1 MDSSPHLPKVLLV
14 AFRPVPY
21 HCLSLPLLRHIFLY
35 LGPPLLLP
43 SIHLNLLRLY
53 CPDTHTYTSTRL
65 NIVFPKGS
73 SLCVY
78 RERYALCLPVGYP
91 LPKAYE
97 LCIEEGKLRVLQAI
111 AVARSWP
118 GLIEYEDFVYV
129 FGGLSKANPLQCEK
143 FHTTRKKWAV
153 IPHQVAPQHLFTPCL
168 YRCEIYLSCINTQIE
183 VFTPATECFRS
194 VFVACP
200 CSCEESLSFL
210 LEDCLHILTKE
221 GTLLKWRLKKSYAEA
236 DYVKFEGAQV
246 QLSCGAPVR
255 MKGSVY
261 WVGVE
266 TGHLMRLDLRRKV
279 VKEEESDRS
288 Q

>member
-1 MDSSPHLPKVLLV
+1 MDPAPHLPKVLLL

-21 HCLSLPLLRHIFLY
+21 RRLSLPLLRHIFLY
-35 LGPPLLLP
+35 LGLPLLLP

-53 CPDTHTYTSTRL
+53 CLDTHTYTTTRL

-78 RERYALCLPVGYP
+78 RERFALCLPVGYP
-91 LPKAYE
+91 LPRTYE
-97 LCIEEGKLRVLQAI
+97 LSLEVGKLRVVQAI

-118 GLIEYEDFVYV
+118 GLIEYEEFVYV
-129 FGGLSKANPLQCEK
+129 FGGISKANPLQCEK
-143 FHTTRKKWAV
+143 FNTVGKKWTV
-153 IPHQVAPQHLFTPCL
+153 VPCQVAPQHSFTPCL

-183 VFTPATECFRS
+183 VFTPATESFRS
-194 VFVACP
+194 VFLACP
-200 CSCEESLSFL
+200 CACEDSLSFL

-221 GTLLKWRLKKSYAEA
+221 GTLLKWRMKKSYAEA
-236 DYVKFEGAQV
+236 DYVKFEGTQV

-255 MKGSVY
+255 MRGSVY

-266 TGHLMRLDLRRKV
+266 TGKLMRLDLRRRE
-279 VKEEESDRS
+279 VKEEKYS
-288 Q
+288 QSV